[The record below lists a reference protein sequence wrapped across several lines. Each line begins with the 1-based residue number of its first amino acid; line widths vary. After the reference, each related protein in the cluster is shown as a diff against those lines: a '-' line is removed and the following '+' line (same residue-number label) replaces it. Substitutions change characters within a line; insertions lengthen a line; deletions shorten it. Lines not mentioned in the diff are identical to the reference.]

1 VTKLDDLE
9 RRVRRIEAAISSSS
23 FISLPPTT
31 SAAISQEELA
41 RIEESA
47 ARTRELA
54 AARPRY
60 EHDGTVIEPPAA

>member
-9 RRVRRIEAAISSSS
+9 RRVRRIEAAISNSSL
-23 FISLPPTT
+23 ISLPPETPAGIT
-31 SAAISQEELA
+31 QEELA

-60 EHDGTVIEPPAA
+60 EFDGTLIEPPAA